1 MLIGVRIVRIQLTGL
16 PLLPLVLFG
25 PGWSV
30 DDDLPTRPL
39 KLDIRIL
46 RGQIGFKAD
55 DAIGRGIDDV
65 VPPFWGHRP
74 GSNGKR
80 EGSLVTKIVG
90 DRRSTQV
97 KPQIWALCVFTTM
110 QYSQYSK

>member
-1 MLIGVRIVRIQLTGL
+1 MLIGVRIQLTGL

-74 GSNGKR
+74 GSNRKR
-80 EGSLVTKIVG
+80 EGGLVTKKSGRPTFNSSETADLVPL
-90 DRRSTQV
+90 RFHYHAV
-97 KPQIWALCVFTTM
+97 
-110 QYSQYSK
+110 